1 MNPALKRGRRST
13 YQFVGSARC
22 WRTLTI
28 AAIIILLP
36 ARGGVSQTSA
46 SYFVIRN
53 ARVFDGEKIIPNAS
67 VVVAD
72 GKITAVG
79 SNIKAPSDAQVV
91 DGTGD
96 TLLPGLIDSHVH
108 VWTRDVLE

>member
-1 MNPALKRGRRST
+1 MKKTLKRGSLPP
-13 YQFVGSARC
+13 YQSPASARC

-72 GKITAVG
+72 SKITAVG

-96 TLLPGLIDSHVH
+96 TLLPGL
-108 VWTRDVLE
+108 